1 MPTKTAS
8 IFVPGIM
15 CMGIGFLFFNI
26 FGAAFGLVLGFA
38 MGEGYHQQYDD
49 DHVDEI

>member
-15 CMGIGFLFFNI
+15 CMVIGFLIFNI

-38 MGEGYHQQYDD
+38 MGEAYHHQYADD
-49 DHVDEI
+49 QVDEI